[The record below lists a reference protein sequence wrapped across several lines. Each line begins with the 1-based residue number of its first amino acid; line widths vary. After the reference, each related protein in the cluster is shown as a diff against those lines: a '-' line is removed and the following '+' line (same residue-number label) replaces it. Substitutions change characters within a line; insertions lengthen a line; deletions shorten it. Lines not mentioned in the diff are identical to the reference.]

1 MVYCDPEELK
11 WMPYV
16 KTWMTEHMKRLKEE
30 TKEYIMDLFERYVE
44 QGLLFVNK
52 KCVQAMPQVRNKI
65 YVSYTVLGWYV
76 RGDIQIHW
84 LQPLYSATSCSQ
96 HI

>member
-1 MVYCDPEELK
+1 
-11 WMPYV
+11 
-16 KTWMTEHMKRLKEE
+16 MTEHMKRLKEE

-65 YVSYTVLGWYV
+65 YVSYTVLVWYV
-76 RGDIQIHW
+76 RGDVKNSLAAAPIFSNK
-84 LQPLYSATSCSQ
+84 LQPTYIGKAIHSC
-96 HI
+96 